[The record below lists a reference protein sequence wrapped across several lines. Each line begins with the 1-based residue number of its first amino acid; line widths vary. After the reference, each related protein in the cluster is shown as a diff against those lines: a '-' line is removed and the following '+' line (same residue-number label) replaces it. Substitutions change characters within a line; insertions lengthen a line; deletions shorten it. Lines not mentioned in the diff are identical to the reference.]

1 MRNIFNYSNR
11 EYKKRV
17 RADFPYFGALFAPT
31 AATLEYQTICDYFH
45 WIFDFDDMFDDG
57 RLSKD
62 PEGARR
68 ELDKLVAILS
78 SETAVT
84 KADGLRYVFQS
95 IWKRIVQSST
105 KGAQERFAKYTRDYC
120 DAIARQVA
128 EGQQQ
133 LNNSSIEDYI
143 KIRSESLGA
152 RPFFPLIE
160 YSQFLDLP
168 DEIFEHPAI
177 KEIEAVAVEIL
188 VLHNDLLSYQ
198 KEYST
203 SPTPPT
209 PPTSPNIITLYR
221 HPNPNPN
228 PHQTLPPLTQQ
239 QAYNSID
246 DLLRARYKRW
256 YIAHAN
262 LPVLGEKV
270 DEQVQ
275 RYVGGCADVVRS
287 NLYWSFWTERY
298 FGKEKEEV
306 RRTRRVWALD

>member
-203 SPTPPT
+203 SPT
-209 PPTSPNIITLYR
+209 SPNIITLYR
-221 HPNPNPN
+221 HPN